1 MAFSSIAEEKP
12 TSIGLVMRIVAERER
27 LPAFC
32 ARGPLHGA
40 TCAAINVANS
50 LVVLA
55 AAFQG
60 SSGAVLRGKSL
71 EPSSPHGQ
79 GNALAL
85 AGGHNEASLEV
96 KNVPGG
102 MFHGGHRVPTAV
114 LEIVRRASTA
124 GVAVSEQELKELIA
138 DVQDVEQRLSALMK
152 GQAAVLTSGGQASNG
167 AAAGTGASGSS
178 GSSGSSG
185 GSGGSLPSNAASDPD
200 RQEGTATGVPD
211 FVVSGAVPDQLTTG
225 VANSANSLAA
235 TSTASVIQGVSNGLG
250 ASGSDLGTVVTS
262 SVRAG
267 ASGCTFT
274 ITRTLTEYIV
284 DDPTQ
289 LPVAEDVSAIVNGT
303 SASENLSANLK
314 AIPSGVDGT
323 ALLDMALASPG
334 APGASASLPSS
345 AAALAAA
352 PEATLPPAPAEVVAQ
367 EASSVAPSAEPAAA
381 AFAEGTTLYDRAD
394 RSL

>member
-1 MAFSSIAEEKP
+1 MSIK
-12 TSIGLVMRIVAERER
+12 
-27 LPAFC
+27 
-32 ARGPLHGA
+32 
-40 TCAAINVANS
+40 NVANS

-167 AAAGTGASGSS
+167 AAAGTGA
-178 GSSGSSG
+178 
-185 GSGGSLPSNAASDPD
+185 
-200 RQEGTATGVPD
+200 QEGTATGVPD

-250 ASGSDLGTVVTS
+250 ASGSDLGKVVTS

-284 DDPTQ
+284 DDPTP

-381 AFAEGTTLYDRAD
+381 AVSAAPSGPGILTLAFPDDDASAIVWRTIA
-394 RSL
+394 LP